1 MHQNH
6 LEILFKKKKQKHTHT
21 KKQIAGLQSETTGMG
36 QIQEFSFLTFFP
48 NDTDTC
54 WSGTHTLRT
63 TGRGNQENLK
73 RTSKYI
79 FFFFFFLNFG
89 GVGQM

>member
-1 MHQNH
+1 MCYYAFPGLEVLKLQHASESW
-6 LEILFKKKKQKHTHT
+6 EILLKKKNRHS

-54 WSGTHTLRT
+54 WSGTYTLRT
-63 TGRGNQENLK
+63 TGGGNQK
-73 RTSKYI
+73 T
-79 FFFFFFLNFG
+79 
-89 GVGQM
+89 

>member
-6 LEILFKKKKQKHTHT
+6 LEILLKQKNKKQT
-21 KKQIAGLQSETTGMG
+21 AGLQSEKTGAG
-36 QIQEFSFLTFFP
+36 RIQEFSFLTFFP
-48 NDTDTC
+48 DDTEAC

-63 TGRGNQENLK
+63 TGQGNQENLK
-73 RTSKYI
+73 CTSTYI
-79 FFFFFFLNFG
+79 FFLFLKFFLG